1 MGAERRNGEF
11 DPGDGDAVSALLR
24 AGDLPGRPVVTLA
37 GDRLA
42 QIKDV
47 IFDRGSGD
55 LLGFTLNNPGFFS
68 RGRGDALPMAAVHG
82 LGDAAVM
89 VADGEVL
96 VPADTVAPKGERSDS
111 DVLADQVL
119 TEDGKDLGTV
129 TDVIVDPMARPPDVV
144 GYEIET
150 SDGRRVLVPLPAT
163 LSVSGQRL
171 VVPAE
176 VSDFLTDD
184 LAALGPAV
192 EALRKRLGERG
203 TATHMSGATGE

>member
-1 MGAERRNGEF
+1 MSG
-11 DPGDGDAVSALLR
+11 LLR
-24 AGDLPGRPVVTLA
+24 AGDLAGRPVVTLA

-68 RGRGDALPMAAVHG
+68 RSRHDALPVGQVHG
-82 LGDAAVM
+82 IGDAAVM
-89 VADGEVL
+89 VADAEVTA
-96 VPADTVAPKGERSDS
+96 PADSLASAAEREGGN
-111 DVLADQVL
+111 VLADRVL
-119 TEDGKDLGTV
+119 TEDGRDLGKV
-129 TDVIVDPMARPPDVV
+129 TDVIIDPLAKPPDVV
-144 GYEIET
+144 GYQIQT
-150 SDGRRVLVPLPAT
+150 ATDNRRVLVPLPAT
-163 LSVSGQRL
+163 LAVSGERL
-171 VVPAE
+171 IVPSE
-176 VSDFLTDD
+176 VTDFLTDD

>member
-1 MGAERRNGEF
+1 MSG
-11 DPGDGDAVSALLR
+11 LLR

-47 IFDRGSGD
+47 VFDRASGD

-68 RGRGDALPMAAVHG
+68 RGRGDALPMGSVHG

-89 VADGEVL
+89 VADADVL
-96 VPADTVAPKGERSDS
+96 VPADSMAPSSERSDS

-119 TEDGKDLGTV
+119 TEDGRDLGRV
-129 TDVIVDPMARPPDVV
+129 TDVIVDPLARPPDVV

-150 SDGRRVLVPLPAT
+150 PEGRRVLVPLPAT
-163 LSVSGQRL
+163 LSVSGARL
-171 VVPAE
+171 MVPTE
-176 VSDFLTDD
+176 VTDFLTDD

-192 EALRKRLGERG
+192 EALRKRLGESG
-203 TATHMSGATGE
+203 AATHMSGATGE